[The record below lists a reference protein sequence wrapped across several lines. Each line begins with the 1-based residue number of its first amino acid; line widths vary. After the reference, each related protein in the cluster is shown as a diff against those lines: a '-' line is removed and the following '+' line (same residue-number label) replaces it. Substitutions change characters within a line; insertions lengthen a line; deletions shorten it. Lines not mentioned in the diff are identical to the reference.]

1 LPEEIENAIEIHRRE
16 RKALYEK
23 RHRLELKQKAATDIL
38 LNKQGEQLHL
48 DMKHSP
54 TAHQLQKMENNIEA
68 ALLNMAT
75 NTGQGRFPLSG
86 TLYREFDRLKED
98 GVDPTV
104 VPEHLQAHVD
114 EILDDVTQE
123 DWSRIIRRYQNEID
137 LDAQLT
143 TCACCGFRAF
153 EMGSVEY
160 VGAFLNE
167 LSVLEYTEEQKLD
180 LLDKEKDEFR

>member
-1 LPEEIENAIEIHRRE
+1 MEEAIENQFR
-16 RKALYEK
+16 EK
-23 RHRLELKQKAATDIL
+23 RAFQMKRYRDAIKKKAATEIL
-38 LNKQGEQLHL
+38 LNKEGEPLSL

-54 TAHQLQKMENNIEA
+54 SAQQLQKMENNIEA

-86 TLYREFDRLKED
+86 TLYQEFDRLKED

-104 VPEHLQAHVD
+104 VPEHLKAHVD
-114 EILDDVTQE
+114 EILNDVTTE
-123 DWSRIIRRYQNEID
+123 DWSRIIRQYQNEID

-180 LLDKEKDEFR
+180 LLDKQKDEFR